1 MTKPP
6 KSKVAIMLFIASAVF
21 AFGCAYMIYVFGYL
35 PGDTPQGTKA
45 KMGALGGIRYSLFTA
60 LMAFVSGNAVQ
71 MISEIRW
78 KLFDGQAEG

>member
-21 AFGCAYMIYVFGYL
+21 AFACAYMIYVFGYL

-45 KMGALGGIRYSLFTA
+45 KIGALGGVRYSLFTA
-60 LMAFVSGNAVQ
+60 LMAFVSGHAVQ
-71 MISEIRW
+71 MLSDIRW
-78 KLFDGQAEG
+78 KLFDGQTES